1 MKAIIKGT
9 NIEVE
14 VQPFYSDRKFVGFS
28 DKDFPGHCTYTKE
41 DLIFP
46 DAADCTNVDWS
57 SFRREAAKDILCT
70 LIGRDDGFVYMQDK
84 RAGEIEVS
92 NAICFADELIKQ
104 LKQE

>member
-14 VQPFYSDRKFVGFS
+14 VQPFYSDGQFVGFS
-28 DKDFPGHCTYTKE
+28 DKDIPGYCTYTKE

-46 DAADCTNVDWS
+46 DATDCTNIDWQ
-57 SFRREAAKDILCT
+57 SFRREAAKDILCAMVSGGY
-70 LIGRDDGFVYMQDK
+70 GRGRESEHAYL
-84 RAGEIEVS
+84 
-92 NAICFADELIKQ
+92 AIKYADELIKH